1 MVTNNVNL
9 KLDIIGNV
17 IKERK
22 IEEESFKTYEGVKR
36 FGAGLKNFY

>member
-1 MVTNNVNL
+1 MLANNAKY

-17 IKERK
+17 IKEKK
-22 IEEESFKTYEGVKR
+22 IEEEEFKTFEGVKR